1 MVALSCIPEEGYEPH
16 SGYPAYISRM
26 KIIPLFKVSD
36 MKAAIQHYTEVLDF
50 VLTWPEDTPES
61 PVVDLGH
68 EELELQITT
77 HESERLFGSVVYI
90 RVDDVDALFA
100 KFIGRGLYTS
110 GKPNSPVHQS
120 PVDQTWGRREFYV
133 TDADGNTLRFCQD
146 IKAQ

>member
-1 MVALSCIPEEGYEPH
+1 MVALSCILEEGYEPH
-16 SGYPAYISRM
+16 SDYRAYISRM

-77 HESERLFGSVVYI
+77 HESERLFGSVAYI

-146 IKAQ
+146 IKTE